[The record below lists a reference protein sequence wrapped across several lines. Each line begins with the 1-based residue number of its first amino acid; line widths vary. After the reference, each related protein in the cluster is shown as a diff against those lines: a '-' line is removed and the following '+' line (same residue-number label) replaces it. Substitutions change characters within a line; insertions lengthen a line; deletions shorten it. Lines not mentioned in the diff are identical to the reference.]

1 MFLHKAL
8 GMIILVTSLF
18 LMIALPAKN
27 VNSER
32 RRVGVATGRIFLSAQ
47 DRASLFGD
55 L

>member
-1 MFLHKAL
+1 MFPDKAL
-8 GMIILVTSLF
+8 GMIIPVTSLF

-32 RRVGVATGRIFLSAQ
+32 RRVGVATGSVSAQ
-47 DRASLFGD
+47 DGASLFGD